1 MKTFLHYTKEKELDE
16 GFLGDLGR
24 EAINRA
30 PGAIKSVGKMAMNVG
45 GKIVKK
51 GLPLARGV
59 VAGAAAGA
67 WSAMKS
73 TDGKMTDAPGAALA
87 AGKEAYKKGKDILD
101 TTKCKAQAAL
111 SSRSSRENK
120 EKREIELDTLNKEI
134 NTGLQHY
141 SDRGRVVP
149 VTRKDS
155 TGKRD
160 TVKLS
165 PEEIEQRRTE
175 LRDAQKEHP
184 LLSKLEGEEAQ
195 LKNKKCSVGSTVA
208 RFAGLRGDENYE
220 RLK

>member
-16 GFLGDLGR
+16 GFLTDLGR
-24 EAINRA
+24 EAARRA
-30 PGAIKSVGKMAMNVG
+30 PGAIVGAAKKVG
-45 GKIVKK
+45 GTIVKK

-73 TDGKMTDAPGAALA
+73 TDGKMRDAPGAALS

-101 TTKCKAQAAL
+101 TTKCKAQAAM
-111 SSRSSRENK
+111 STRSSRENR
-120 EKREIELDTLNKEI
+120 EKREDEIDTLNKEI

-141 SDRGRVVP
+141 SDRGRIVP

-155 TGKRD
+155 TGRR
-160 TVKLS
+160 VPVQLS
-165 PEEIEQRRTE
+165 PEEIEQRRRD

-195 LKNKKCSVGSTVA
+195 LKNKKCGVGSTVA
-208 RFAGLRGDENYE
+208 RFVGLRGDEDYE